1 MGGVVVISQKSLY
14 ALRAL
19 FELAKRA
26 HQGPVKI
33 SVIADSQVIPRRFL
47 EVILNRLKHSGLVGS
62 RRGNN
67 GGYYLAKSP
76 KDMSVGDVLRIMQG
90 PLDPVPCLSGGSK
103 RMYTLYSDCVFLPL
117 WEKARDTVNNIYNST
132 TFQILLE
139 NEKQLI
145 EELSLSYAI

>member
-1 MGGVVVISQKSLY
+1 MVISQKSLY

-90 PLDPVPCLSGGSK
+90 PIDPVPWVSRGSK
-103 RMYTLYSDCVFLPL
+103 NMSALYSDCVFLPL
-117 WEKARDTVNNIYNST
+117 WKNVRDTVNLIYDST
-132 TFQILLE
+132 TFHDLVEKEKE
-139 NEKQLI
+139 N
-145 EELSLSYAI
+145 YAKNAFQYMI